1 MKVCIAQI
9 KCRFFSSKKDLGE
22 FKRIYEYALQNK
34 VDILV
39 FPFIFIGGLEYEH
52 LFHKEEYLKK
62 YTDYFDFIK
71 EQVDD
76 RLCIVFGHHSIYEDK
91 LLDCISV
98 VSGHQTLF
106 TTREIN
112 VPVVF
117 DYKEKSIAVLNLN
130 DELFFQDFDKG
141 FNAFLNNQFDYLLV
155 PSKSYF
161 TKDKNN
167 LRLEFFNKVAIK
179 NNVEIAYV
187 NLYGVFDSILF
198 DGSSFFV
205 NKYGKIKQ
213 ASKFEDDIL
222 LNDEFHD
229 LKFDSEFETFD
240 KLLEA
245 LAIALREYVYL
256 SGFEKVHLG
265 VSGGIDSA
273 LVAYIACFSL
283 GFQRVVGISMPS
295 RFSSESSVL
304 DAKEL
309 ARELGFKLIDMP
321 IERIFKSVLEFFDGY
336 FNTKGTTEENIQSR
350 LRGFFLMSY
359 SNANNSLLLNTGNKS
374 EIATGYYT
382 LYGDSCGG
390 IALIGDLFKKD
401 VYNLAKHI
409 NLKEGRDVIPVNI
422 IFKEPSA
429 ELRPEHKDSDS
440 LPRYEILDEILCQ
453 YLIENKPLDL
463 LYKSFEREVVT
474 KVLDLY
480 FRSEYKR
487 RQAPMIIKV
496 SRKAFGSDIL
506 LPISKVVLSNTN
518 KQ

>member
-1 MKVCIAQI
+1 MKICIAQI
-9 KCRFFSSKKDLGE
+9 KCRFFGCKKNLGK
-22 FKRIYEYALQNK
+22 FKKIYKYALKNK

-39 FPFIFIGGLEYEH
+39 FPFIFIGGFEYEY

-62 YTDYFDFIK
+62 ATDCFNFIK

-76 RLCIVFGHHSIYEDK
+76 RLCIVFGHHSVYEDK

-98 VSGHQTLF
+98 ISGHQTLF
-106 TTREIN
+106 TTKEIN
-112 VPVVF
+112 VPILF
-117 DYKEKSIAVLNLN
+117 DYKGKSIAVLNLN
-130 DELFFQDFDKG
+130 EDLLFQGFYKG
-141 FNAFLNNQFDYLLV
+141 FNACLDQFDYLLV

-179 NNVEIAYV
+179 NNVEVAYV
-187 NLYGVFDSILF
+187 NLYGVFDSIIF

-205 NKYGKIKQ
+205 NKYGQIKQ
-213 ASKFEDDIL
+213 ASRFEDDIL
-222 LNDEFHD
+222 LNDGFHD

-240 KLLEA
+240 KLLES

-273 LVAYIACFSL
+273 LVAYIACFAL

-295 RFSSESSVL
+295 RFSSEESVF

-309 ARELGFKLIDMP
+309 ARELGFKLINMP
-321 IERIFKSVLEFFDGY
+321 IESMFKSVLEFFDGY
-336 FNTKGTTEENIQSR
+336 FNTNGITGENIQSR

-401 VYNLAKHI
+401 VYNLARHI
-409 NLKEGRDVIPVNI
+409 NLKEGREVIPVNI
-422 IFKEPSA
+422 ICKEPSA

-453 YLIENKPLDL
+453 YLIENKSLDL
-463 LYKSFEREVVT
+463 LYKSFEKEVVIRI
-474 KVLDLY
+474 LDLY
-480 FRSEYKR
+480 SGSEYKR

-496 SRKAFGSDIL
+496 SRKAFGSDIF
-506 LPISKVVLSNTN
+506 LPVSKVILSEEN